1 LFGNQGS
8 DTICGGE
15 GNDLIGGDE
24 AADIL
29 GGCEGNDTMYGGSDN
44 DTLTGCQGDDI
55 LYGDLGHD
63 SLSGGSGNDIFVLN
77 SGQGFDRIA
86 DFTVGQDLIGL
97 RGGLSFGQLE
107 ITQNTQGTII
117 KNVLTG
123 EELGVMIGVSANA
136 ITSANFRLI

>member
-1 LFGNQGS
+1 
-8 DTICGGE
+8 
-15 GNDLIGGDE
+15 
-24 AADIL
+24 
-29 GGCEGNDTMYGGSDN
+29 MYGASDN

-55 LYGDLGHD
+55 LYGDLGND
-63 SLSGGSGNDIFVLN
+63 SLIGGSGNDIFVLN
-77 SGQGFDRIA
+77 SGQGFDVIA

-97 RGGLSFGQLE
+97 SSGLSFSLLE